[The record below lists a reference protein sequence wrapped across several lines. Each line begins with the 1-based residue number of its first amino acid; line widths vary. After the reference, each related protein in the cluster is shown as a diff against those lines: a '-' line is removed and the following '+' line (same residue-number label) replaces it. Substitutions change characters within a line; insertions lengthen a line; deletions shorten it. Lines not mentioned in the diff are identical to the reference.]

1 MKTGKDAFRYESSSD
16 QNALK
21 LLAVC
26 RLLLEVLVVRESGKD
41 VNHFDQ
47 NQSINQKYKKYRIT

>member
-1 MKTGKDAFRYESSSD
+1 MKTGKDAFRYESSLD

-41 VNHFDQ
+41 VNHVDQ
-47 NQSINQKYKKYRIT
+47 NQSIKSIRNIELRD